1 MTQIFLIFII
11 YFIFS
16 SNHLIQNDD
25 DDPEYLAAIAASL
38 MNQEP
43 FDEKMQTDLIQ
54 NRNDENLDIYHY
66 FAKILSELPETIM
79 IEMPGN

>member
-16 SNHLIQNDD
+16 SNHWIHNDD

-38 MNQEP
+38 VNQE
-43 FDEKMQTDLIQ
+43 QIYSVH

-79 IEMPGN
+79 IEMPGKF